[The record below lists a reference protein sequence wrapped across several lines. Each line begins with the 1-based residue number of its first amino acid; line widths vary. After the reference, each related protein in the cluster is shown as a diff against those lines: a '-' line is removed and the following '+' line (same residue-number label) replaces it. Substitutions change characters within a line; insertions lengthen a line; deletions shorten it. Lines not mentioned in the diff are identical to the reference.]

1 MPFWVY
7 NTLLYSSQ
15 VCLGHIERPHRN
27 CASQVCLG
35 HEEINACTL
44 SIQPKYSNL
53 FVKYYSLHPRKGCT
67 SNYDVMSN
75 KLWFHQFF
83 FKNTNIYDIKQIPL
97 TCSWN
102 IIS

>member
-15 VCLGHIERPHRN
+15 VCLGHIERPHWN

-44 SIQPKYSNL
+44 SIQHYLLNITPSTQEKGALLTMMLCQIN
-53 FVKYYSLHPRKGCT
+53 FGFTNFSLKI
-67 SNYDVMSN
+67 
-75 KLWFHQFF
+75 LIF
-83 FKNTNIYDIKQIPL
+83 YDIKQIPL